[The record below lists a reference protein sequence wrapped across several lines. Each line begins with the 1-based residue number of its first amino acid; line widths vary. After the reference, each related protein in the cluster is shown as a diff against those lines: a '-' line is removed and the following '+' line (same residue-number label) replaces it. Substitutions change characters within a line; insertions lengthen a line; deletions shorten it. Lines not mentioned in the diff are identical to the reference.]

1 MTKRATLRGRRV
13 ISNDRYAH
21 ENDVYQ
27 RIWRI
32 NEAIRHDDIGALRNI
47 GRGGGGFVNNSLRRR
62 VWPVL
67 LQYDTVKLG
76 TSTIDNDKEEHSDEK
91 QVLLDVDRSLNAYP
105 EGLDEASKK
114 EKQTELNEVIVE
126 VLRRNKALHYY
137 QPPFLLQHSLTYYYT
152 DAMLDTLD
160 PVLRQVTL
168 LDTLYQ
174 HEDHQ
179 ISDFLQEYVLWLF
192 ILLYL
197 MYQWRKTKRAI
208 LLISILL
215 PHRANV
221 LPYYCLSWVITWCS
235 HDIDDFSIIPRLFD
249 LFLSSNPLMPVYF
262 AAAIVLAHKEEL
274 LQQECENSAVH
285 TFLSKLPQKPLD
297 VEAVVNK
304 ATELE
309 LAYPPKDLQQQA
321 QIGLDETSSV
331 NTWEDEKLSD
341 EAREKAREIL
351 KMEPSE
357 RKPRAIVKTNPQQ
370 ERKIRRMMAAV
381 GALSIGIAAA
391 AMVSARYL

>member
-1 MTKRATLRGRRV
+1 MTKRAPLRGRRV

-32 NEAIRHDDIGALRNI
+32 NEAIRRDDINALRNI
-47 GRGGGGFVNNSLRRR
+47 GRGGGGGGGFVNNSLRRR

-67 LQYDTVKLG
+67 LQYDTAKLG
-76 TSTIDNDKEEHSDEK
+76 TSAIDNNDKEEHTDEK

-105 EGLDEASKK
+105 E
-114 EKQTELNEVIVE
+114 
-126 VLRRNKALHYY
+126 
-137 QPPFLLQHSLTYYYT
+137 

-179 ISDFLQEYVLWLF
+179 ISEFLQD
-192 ILLYL
+192 
-197 MYQWRKTKRAI
+197 
-208 LLISILL
+208 
-215 PHRANV
+215 
-221 LPYYCLSWVITWCS
+221 

-285 TFLSKLPQKPLD
+285 TFLTKLPQKPLD
-297 VEAVVNK
+297 IEALIKK

-309 LAYPPKDLQQQA
+309 LAYPPIELQQQA

-341 EAREKAREIL
+341 VAREKAREIL

-357 RKPRAIVKTNPQQ
+357 RKPLAIVKTNPRQ
-370 ERKIRRMMAAV
+370 ERKIRRMVAAL